1 MSQQMKRVGVAGL
14 LHESNTFLQVTT
26 TRRHFEQA
34 SLTKGEAVIE
44 RWEGSNHE
52 LGGFLEGAKRFGFIP
67 VPIMATYA
75 VPSGTIEGAAFEG
88 LLEEMV
94 NELRSSMPLDGLL
107 VALHGA
113 TVAQNYRDADG
124 EILRRLRESVGGGL
138 PLIATLDL
146 HANVSSNMVA
156 HTNAMVVYRS
166 NPHLDQRDRGLEAA
180 ELMTRTL
187 NGKVHPVQAFE
198 SPPLLINISK
208 QYTSQSPALE
218 LYQDVLEVRK
228 WPGILSASIAMG
240 FYYADVEEMG
250 ASFLAVADHDHELAV
265 KASRWMARR
274 AWERRQ
280 DFLGELIPPEEA
292 VRLAAHSP
300 AAPAVLMDVGD
311 NVGGGSP
318 GDSTVLLEEVLRQR
332 ALNALVILCDPEAV
346 NLCVAA
352 GVRQEVELIVGAKTD
367 SLHGK
372 PVKVRGRV
380 RLISDGRFEE
390 TEVRHGGWRFNDQ
403 GVTAVVETIEQ
414 HRIVLTSRR
423 MAPMSLEQL
432 RSLGI
437 KPEQNKILIV
447 KGVIAPR
454 AAYERIA
461 SQVILVDT
469 PGLTN
474 ANPATFQYRHRRRPL
489 YPLEADA
496 EYPSKI
502 TKKSEA
508 EFGRD
513 E

>member
-1 MSQQMKRVGVAGL
+1 MKRVGIAGF

-26 TRRHFEQA
+26 TRRNFEQA
-34 SLTKGEAVIE
+34 SLTKGEAVIR
-44 RWEGSNHE
+44 RWEGGNHE
-52 LGGFLEGAKRFGFIP
+52 LGGFLEGAKRFGFTP

-75 VPSGTIEGAAFEG
+75 IPSGTIEGAAFEE
-88 LLEEMV
+88 LCEEMV
-94 NELRSSMPLDGLL
+94 TELRNSLPLDGLL

-113 TVAQNYRDADG
+113 TVAENYRDADG
-124 EILRRLRESVGGGL
+124 EILRRLRESVGRDL
-138 PLIATLDL
+138 PLIITLDL

-156 HTNAMVVYRS
+156 YTNATVIYRS
-166 NPHLDQRDRGLEAA
+166 NPHLDQKDRGLEAA
-180 ELMTRTL
+180 QLMTRTL

-218 LYQDVLEVRK
+218 LYQDVLEVMK
-228 WPGILSASIAMG
+228 WPGILSAGVAMG

-250 ASFLAVADHDHELAV
+250 ASFLAVADHDRELAV
-265 KASRWMARR
+265 KAARWMSRR

-280 DFLGELIPPEEA
+280 DFLGELLPPAEA
-292 VRLAAHSP
+292 VRRAAQSST
-300 AAPAVLMDVGD
+300 APAVLMDVGD

-332 ALNALVILCDPEAV
+332 ALNALVVLYDPEAV
-346 NLCVAA
+346 NFCVAV
-352 GVRQEVELIVGAKTD
+352 GVRQEVELIVGAKID

-372 PVKVRGRV
+372 PVKVKGSV
-380 RLISDGRFEE
+380 RLISDGRFVE
-390 TEVRHGGWRFNDQ
+390 TEVRHGGWGFNDQ
-403 GVTAVVETIEQ
+403 GVTAVVETVEQ
-414 HRIVLTSRR
+414 HMIVLTSRR

-437 KPEQNKILIV
+437 KPEQKKILIV

-454 AAYERIA
+454 AAYEPIS

-474 ANPATFQYRHRRRPL
+474 ANPASFQYRHRRRPL
-489 YPLEADA
+489 YPLEVEA
-496 EYPSKI
+496 EY
-502 TKKSEA
+502 
-508 EFGRD
+508 R
-513 E
+513 